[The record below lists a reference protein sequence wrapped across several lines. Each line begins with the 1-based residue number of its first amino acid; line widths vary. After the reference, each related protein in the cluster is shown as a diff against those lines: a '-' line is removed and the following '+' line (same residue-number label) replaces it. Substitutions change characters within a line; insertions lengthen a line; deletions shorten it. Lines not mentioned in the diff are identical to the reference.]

1 MTKLYITI
9 SVLIVLLIST
19 VFIFLTREYNYLQ
32 DYNEKVKE
40 LQEAEQKHLEQSL
53 EMIENYNILYA
64 DYNRLY
70 RDYRRLWVNLSD
82 SGWTEFIC
90 TGYSANDGSQGTG
103 NIVATG
109 FDLEKI
115 KDIPIIAVDPD
126 VIPLYS
132 IVEIEGLGAFLSL
145 DTGGFIKGNR
155 IDIYFESKDKA
166 INFGRQT
173 LWCRVIK

>member
-1 MTKLYITI
+1 MAKTITI
-9 SVLIVLLIST
+9 SILIVMLIST

-82 SGWTEFIC
+82 SGWSEFIC
-90 TGYSANDGSQGTG
+90 TGYSGNDLTQGTG
-103 NIVATG
+103 NVVATG
-109 FDLEKI
+109 FNLEKI
-115 KDIPIIAVDPD
+115 KDIPVIAVDPD
-126 VIPLYS
+126 VIPLY
-132 IVEIEGLGAFLSL
+132 
-145 DTGGFIKGNR
+145 
-155 IDIYFESKDKA
+155 
-166 INFGRQT
+166 
-173 LWCRVIK
+173 